1 MWRRSNCVRRTVRIY
16 VDTYRDIPA
25 RLPGK
30 VDSSARVLLMNSLG
44 EARSAERDT
53 AATYRMTKA
62 EKARLRREADE
73 LEMTSQQL
81 FELRMFGQAKPVG
94 RYGRPNK
101 RPQAEEL
108 RLTG

>member
-1 MWRRSNCVRRTVRIY
+1 MT
-16 VDTYRDIPA
+16 PAGLA
-25 RLPGK
+25 RLLK
-30 VDSSARVLLMNSLG
+30 VARRAAPEKWICGARVHPMNSLG

-62 EKARLRREADE
+62 EKERLRREADE
-73 LEMTSQQL
+73 LEMTAQQL

-94 RYGRPNK
+94 RHGRPNK